1 MSRVKLFNVFKQ
13 AINCLLFYGQI
24 KNRSNTFFSAVQR
37 LIRLA
42 VPNRALFILW
52 T

>member
-24 KNRSNTFFSAVQR
+24 KNRFNTLFSAVQR
-37 LIRLA
+37 LIRPA
-42 VPNRALFILW
+42 APNRVLFILW

>member
-24 KNRSNTFFSAVQR
+24 KNRFNTLFSAVQR
-37 LIRLA
+37 LIRPE
-42 VPNRALFILW
+42 VPNRVLFILW